1 LKIFLSILATAIL
14 LFGGCFVLLIVFMG
28 GGGTFYTVLV
38 VAIVVFLIRQI
49 WKPLKPKIALVVLGV
64 MIASV
69 TGFEINKAYHN
80 SFERI
85 DEQAVN
91 LMRYDPFRE
100 DTLTAS
106 LDKPSTLTLIDNL
119 PRLDGATALYPVYSA
134 FVRAV
139 YPANFEDFLPS
150 AAFKSRRYN
159 LVRERPGDD
168 EILACT
174 NTDGAYRRLIR
185 GETDI
190 IFVAGP
196 SEEQLQMARDA
207 GVELSLTPIGREAF
221 VFFVNAENPV
231 NGLSINDIQKIYS
244 GETRNWREFGGT
256 NSRIRAFQRPQ
267 NSGSQTALIGFMGD
281 IPLMTPPEEDVA
293 GDMGGIVSRVA
304 SYRNYGNAIGYSF
317 LFFAT
322 EMVNDNKIK
331 LLDLNGVA
339 PTRENVASR
348 TYPYSGEFYAV
359 TAGTENPNADR
370 LIEWILS
377 EQGQYLIDKTG
388 YTPL

>member
-1 LKIFLSILATAIL
+1 MWYGITFFPVLFFAFFL
-14 LFGGCFVLLIVFMG
+14 
-28 GGGTFYTVLV
+28 
-38 VAIVVFLIRQI
+38 FLITLI
-49 WKPLKPKIALVVLGV
+49 WKPLKPEITIAVCCV
-64 MIASV
+64 MIVSIFGRA
-69 TGFEINKAYHN
+69 INKAYHD

-85 DEQAVN
+85 DEQVVN
-91 LMRYDPFRE
+91 LRSYDPFRE
-100 DTLTAS
+100 GTLTAS
-106 LDKPSTLTLIDNL
+106 LDKPSTLTLMDNL

-139 YPANFEDFLPS
+139 YS
-150 AAFKSRRYN
+150 ADKVNEEKRGADK
-159 LVRERPGDD
+159 
-168 EILACT
+168 ILDCNGT
-174 NTDGAYRRLIR
+174 PYAYTRLIR
-185 GETDI
+185 GQTDI
-190 IFVAGP
+190 IFAAGP
-196 SEEQLQMARDA
+196 SEEQLKMAKDA
-207 GVELSLTPIGREAF
+207 GMELYLTPIGREAF
-221 VFFVNAENPV
+221 VFFVNTKNPV

-244 GETRNWREFGGT
+244 GEIRNWREFGGK
-256 NSRIRAFQRPQ
+256 NSAIRAFQRPG

-331 LLDLNGVA
+331 LLELNGIA
-339 PTRENVASR
+339 PTRENVANR
-348 TYPYSGEFYAV
+348 TYPYAAEFYAV
-359 TAGTENPNADR
+359 TSGTENPNADR

-388 YTPL
+388 YTPLYRTAPDSFPSPNPNAELRL